1 MAELVTQTTI
11 EPSTDVLAAFIAD
24 NERQPW
30 QPGVVDC
37 CMFLAAWAMWLG
49 HKDPAAHLRGTYA
62 DEAGFRRIT
71 AGGVVLVVERCVSA
85 IGGSRIS
92 TPDLG
97 AVAVIGARTN
107 TEHQFGAIFD
117 GQRWLVRFT
126 NRVGHMAASP
136 LAIWKI

>member
-1 MAELVTQTTI
+1 MAELVAPTTL
-11 EPSTDVLAAFIAD
+11 EPSDDVLAAFIAD
-24 NERQPW
+24 HERKPW
-30 QPGVVDC
+30 QPGAVDC

-49 HKDPAAHLRGTYA
+49 HQDPAAHLRGTYD

-71 AGGVVLVVERCVSA
+71 ACGVVPVVERCVTS
-85 IGGSRIS
+85 IKGRRIS
-92 TPDLG
+92 TPVLG

-107 TEHQFGAIFD
+107 AEHQFGAVFD

-136 LAIWKI
+136 LATWKI

>member
-1 MAELVTQTTI
+1 MAKLVV
-11 EPSTDVLAAFIAD
+11 ERSDPSAGVLAAFIAD
-24 NERQPW
+24 NQKRTW
-30 QPGVVDC
+30 QPGTVDC

-49 HKDPAAHLRGTYA
+49 HDDPAAYLRDTYA

-71 AGGVVLVVERCVSA
+71 AGGVVPIVERCVNN
-85 IGGSRIS
+85 IGGVRIS

-97 AVAVIGARTN
+97 SVAVIGARTN